1 MLVAQVVAGYSLGG
15 ADMLRRAMGKKIPEE
30 MAAQRKTFIDGA
42 VAKGTPAETA
52 NALFDTIDKFAG
64 YGFNKSHA
72 AAYALIAYQTAWLKK
87 HYPAQFM
94 AALLTYEDKPEKM
107 AKVKEDMDAFG
118 IKMLMPSIDLSSA
131 RFKPEKFGDGFGVR
145 FGLAA
150 INGISKDLS
159 ILENARKDGPFKS
172 LTDFYSR
179 AGTQFNKGQLE
190 RLVEAGA
197 FDGKQFARNRYCAA
211 SILAYL
217 SKGGKKTNT
226 AQTDLF
232 GGTLELAFPKELNE
246 KVEWGNRIDRE
257 FNAVG
262 FYFGEHPLD
271 TYEARLRK
279 VKVKRKASLA
289 RWMQEN
295 NAASL
300 KNKRLAG
307 LVEFI
312 ERKQTRNGDPFI
324 TARVAEKNDHFYVR
338 FFMSDEDSEHLDK
351 VRQTL
356 ENAKISRRPVIIVA
370 NLSIRSDGGDR
381 EDMAIWGN
389 AVLDADEIL
398 VSERGKIRVKIDAD
412 QIIPSMDEQKQ
423 IRDIKEKQTQGTFS
437 TEDAENAIAGVR
449 AAGARR
455 KTETLTKML
464 GRVRADEKESAT
476 QIILT
481 TIVNGTSTDV
491 LLEGNYMVDLSV
503 ENAIKATDGVIS
515 VGEAI

>member
-30 MAAQRKTFIDGA
+30 MAKQRATFIEGA

-52 NALFDTIDKFAG
+52 DALFDTIDKFAG

-94 AALLTYEDKPEKM
+94 AALLTYEEKPEKM

-118 IKMLMPSIDLSSA
+118 IKMLMPSIDMSVS
-131 RFKPEKFGDGFGVR
+131 RFKPEKFGEGYGVR
-145 FGLAA
+145 FGLSA

-179 AGTQFNKGQLE
+179 AGTQFNKRQLE
-190 RLVEAGA
+190 LLVEAGA
-197 FDGKQFARNRYCAA
+197 FDGKQFAKNRFSAA

-217 SKGGKKTNT
+217 SKGGKKTN
-226 AQTDLF
+226 ANQTDLF
-232 GGTLELAFPKELNE
+232 GGTLELAFPKELND
-246 KVEWGNRIDRE
+246 KPEWGNRIDRE

-279 VKVKRKASLA
+279 VKVKRKSSLMK
-289 RWMQEN
+289 WMMDN
-295 NAASL
+295 NTAAL
-300 KNKRLAG
+300 KDKRLAG
-307 LVEFI
+307 LVEFV
-312 ERKQTRNGDPFI
+312 ERKITRKGDPFI
-324 TARVAEKNDHFYVR
+324 RARIAEKNDNFFVN
-338 FFMSDEDSEHLDK
+338 FFMDNDGSDKLDTIRMK
-351 VRQTL
+351 L
-356 ENAKISRRPVIIVA
+356 ENAKTNRRPVIVVA

-381 EDMAIWGN
+381 ENMAIWGN
-389 AVLDADEIL
+389 EVFDADEIL
-398 VSERGKIRVKIDAD
+398 VGERGKIRIKLDAE
-412 QIIPSMDEQKQ
+412 QIILSMDEQKK
-423 IRDIKEKQTQGTFS
+423 IRDIKEKQASGS
-437 TEDAENAIAGVR
+437 LSIDEVEDLMANVR
-449 AAGARR
+449 SDSAKR
-455 KTETLTKML
+455 KTDTLIKML

-476 QIILT
+476 QIIVT
-481 TIVNGTSTDV
+481 TIVNGSSTDL

-503 ENAIKATDGVIS
+503 ENAIKATDGVVS